1 MLMWTALLFFARGQ
15 LGVAIGR
22 VKTKAGLRGRNLN
35 RYAANLKHSPCV
47 YQFYDQESS
56 TEPMYDLSCSNILPE
71 DPETSILYLRHGIPS
86 VEEATGNRFQD
97 RYNFTLHEMTA
108 FTFPELVRR
117 IFRQLASAFQDQ
129 PVAWFYVEKRRHW
142 RITVLP
148 S

>member
-1 MLMWTALLFFARGQ
+1 MWPHILDTVDCASFFARGQ

-47 YQFYDQESS
+47 YQFYD
-56 TEPMYDLSCSNILPE
+56 
-71 DPETSILYLRHGIPS
+71 
-86 VEEATGNRFQD
+86 
-97 RYNFTLHEMTA
+97 LHEMTA